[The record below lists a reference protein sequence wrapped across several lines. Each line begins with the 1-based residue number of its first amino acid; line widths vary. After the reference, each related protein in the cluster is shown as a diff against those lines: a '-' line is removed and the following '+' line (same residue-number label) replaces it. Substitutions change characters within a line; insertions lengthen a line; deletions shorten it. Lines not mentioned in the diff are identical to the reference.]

1 MELLGTEAFQTF
13 ASRKGR
19 RCRDMGGKAKKPW
32 DRILVPPQGTHI
44 TISLSSSAE
53 LVQFT
58 HSFVSDS
65 L

>member
-1 MELLGTEAFQTF
+1 
-13 ASRKGR
+13 
-19 RCRDMGGKAKKPW
+19 MGGKAKKPW

-53 LVQFT
+53 VVQFT